1 MNYDRNYF
9 DELRGKLLLITSE
22 EEDQKSGE
30 IKENKQLGTISEIM
44 KNGLEFSTKWGSH
57 RLLYKD
63 IIDVSFKKIVFTPP
77 SKFFSVDIINK
88 FATEIVE
95 HIKNQKIYK
104 LRTRSA
110 TFIKN
115 GSLKKERLT
124 QEKFATIVY
133 EWLGKRRSETKLCPL
148 ALLNDTLLLCI
159 YEGYFCLIRKNYAI
173 VFQGKEDHEML
184 VNFIT
189 SRNDEIIRTK
199 EKEYK
204 TTFKGIISL
213 LEDDGL

>member
-1 MNYDRNYF
+1 MKYHRDSF
-9 DELRGKLLLITSE
+9 DGLKGRLLLITTKE
-22 EEDQKSGE
+22 EEGA
-30 IKENKQLGTISEIM
+30 NKYLGTISEIM
-44 KNGLEFSTKWGSH
+44 RNGLEFSTKWGSH
-57 RLLYKD
+57 NLLYKD
-63 IIDVSFKKIVFTPP
+63 IIDVSYKKIVFTPP

-95 HIKNQKIYK
+95 KIKNQKTYK

-110 TFIKN
+110 TFTKN
-115 GSLKKERLT
+115 GSLKKERFK
-124 QEKFATIVY
+124 QEEFSTIVY

-159 YEGYFCLIRKNYAI
+159 YEGYFCLIQKNYTI
-173 VFQGKEDHEML
+173 VFQGQQDHEML
-184 VNFIT
+184 VKFIT
-189 SRNDEIIRTK
+189 SKNDELIRTK
-199 EKEYK
+199 EREYK